1 MVRSDRA
8 LVSVQSMLSSLAN
21 VRTFLLAIFMIMAG
35 SGFLST
41 LIAVRLETAGT
52 SALTIGMVATA
63 YFAGLAI
70 GSLRATKI
78 ITSVGHIR
86 AFAAF
91 VSVLS
96 ASSLSYAIDSNVA
109 FWLVLRFIDGLMISG
124 IYICLE
130 SWLNER
136 ADGASRS
143 SALAGYMVALY
154 SGQAAGQFL
163 LNAGKDTPALPF
175 MFSAILLSLAVLP
188 VVLTQVAQPVIDG
201 QKPLSVRRLYEI
213 SPLGFVGVIATGMM
227 LGAFYAMGPIFA
239 QRLGM
244 DLSAVALFTSCVI
257 TGGVVLQWPLGVL
270 SDRFDRR
277 RIIIAALLGT
287 TVFASV
293 IALFAFPGVHIFVLG
308 AIFGGLTF
316 ALYPLCVA
324 HSNDHIDG
332 SERVSAS
339 GGLVLAYSIG
349 AVAGPMLGS
358 IGVAIGGPAG
368 LFAAIGIVA
377 LLATLFGFWRMY
389 ASDAVPSEDQGVWQT
404 LPRTTPMA
412 TSGADIVDE

>member
-1 MVRSDRA
+1 
-8 LVSVQSMLSSLAN
+8 MLASLAN

-41 LIAVRLETAGT
+41 LIAVRLEKAGT
-52 SALTIGMVATA
+52 SALVIGLVATA
-63 YFAGLAI
+63 YFAGLTV
-70 GSLRATKI
+70 GSLRASRI
-78 ITSVGHIR
+78 ISSYGHIR

-91 VSVLS
+91 VSVFS
-96 ASSLSYAIDSNVA
+96 ASSLAYGIDDSAA

-124 IYICLE
+124 VYICLE

-136 ADGASRS
+136 SDGSSRS
-143 SALAGYMVALY
+143 SVLAGYMVALY

-163 LNAGKDTPALPF
+163 LNAGKDAPALPF

-188 VVLTQVAQPVIDG
+188 VVLTQVAQPAIERH
-201 QKPLSVRRLYEI
+201 KPLSVRRMYQI
-213 SPLGFVGVIATGMM
+213 SPLGFVGVIATGVM
-227 LGAFYAMGPIFA
+227 LGAFYAMGPVFA

-244 DLSAVALFTSCVI
+244 NLSSVALFTSCVI
-257 TGGVVLQWPLGVL
+257 AGGVLLQWPLGAL

-277 RIIIAALLGT
+277 RIIIATFLGAA
-287 TVFASV
+287 VFAFV
-293 IALFAFPGVHIFVLG
+293 IALFATPGLHIFALG
-308 AIFGGLTF
+308 AVFGGLTF

-332 SERVSAS
+332 NERVGLS
-339 GGLVLAYSIG
+339 GGLVLAYSLG

-368 LFAAIGIVA
+368 LFAVIGLVA
-377 LLATLFGFWRMY
+377 LLATLFGLWRMF
-389 ASDAVPSEDQGVWQT
+389 ASDPVPSEDQGAWHT

-412 TSGADIVDE
+412 TSGSDSIDD

>member
-1 MVRSDRA
+1 
-8 LVSVQSMLSSLAN
+8 
-21 VRTFLLAIFMIMAG
+21 
-35 SGFLST
+35 
-41 LIAVRLETAGT
+41 
-52 SALTIGMVATA
+52 
-63 YFAGLAI
+63 
-70 GSLRATKI
+70 
-78 ITSVGHIR
+78 
-86 AFAAF
+86 
-91 VSVLS
+91 
-96 ASSLSYAIDSNVA
+96 
-109 FWLVLRFIDGLMISG
+109 
-124 IYICLE
+124 
-130 SWLNER
+130 
-136 ADGASRS
+136 
-143 SALAGYMVALY
+143 
-154 SGQAAGQFL
+154 
-163 LNAGKDTPALPF
+163 
-175 MFSAILLSLAVLP
+175 
-188 VVLTQVAQPVIDG
+188 
-201 QKPLSVRRLYEI
+201 
-213 SPLGFVGVIATGMM
+213 
-227 LGAFYAMGPIFA
+227 
-239 QRLGM
+239 
-244 DLSAVALFTSCVI
+244 
-257 TGGVVLQWPLGVL
+257 VVLQWPLGVL

>member
-1 MVRSDRA
+1 MVT
-8 LVSVQSMLSSLAN
+8 SLAN

-41 LIAVRLETAGT
+41 LVAVRLEKAGT
-52 SALTIGMVATA
+52 SAPIIGMVATA
-63 YFAGLAI
+63 YFAGLMV
-70 GSLRATKI
+70 GSLRATAI
-78 ITSVGHIR
+78 IASVGHIR

-96 ASSLSYAIDSNVA
+96 ASSLAYAIDDSVVV
-109 FWLVLRFIDGLMISG
+109 WLSLRFIDGLMISG
-124 IYICLE
+124 VYICLE

-136 ADGASRS
+136 TDRVGRS
-143 SALAGYMVALY
+143 SVLAGYMVALY

-163 LNAGKDTPALPF
+163 LNAGKESPALPF
-175 MFSAILLSLAVLP
+175 MYSAILLSIAVLP
-188 VVLTQVAQPVIDG
+188 VVLTKVAQPSIG
-201 QKPLSVRRLYEI
+201 EQKPLSIRRLYQI
-213 SPLGFVGVIATGMM
+213 SPLGVIGVTATGMM

-244 DLSAVALFTSCVI
+244 NLSSVALFTSCVI
-257 TGGVVLQWPLGVL
+257 AGGVVLQWPLGAL

-277 RIIIAALLGT
+277 RVIIAAFLG
-287 TVFASV
+287 ASV
-293 IALFAFPGVHIFVLG
+293 FSGVIAAFAAPGLHIFVLG
-308 AIFGGLTF
+308 AIFGGLSF

-324 HSNDHIDG
+324 HSNDHIEA
-332 SERVSAS
+332 SERIGAS

-358 IGVAIGGPAG
+358 IGIAIGGPAG
-368 LFAAIGIVA
+368 LFAAIGLVA
-377 LLATLFGFWRMY
+377 LLATLFGFWRMS
-389 ASDAVPSEDQGVWQT
+389 ARSAIPNEDQGAWQT

-412 TSGADIVDE
+412 TSATDLSDE